1 MSQSMFDESKLD
13 NFTHLRHDACV
24 TAFDALRL
32 DADQGRLLPSVL
44 IGTLGESC
52 IIPMLR

>member
-1 MSQSMFDESKLD
+1 MSQSKFDESKLD

-24 TAFDALRL
+24 TAFDALRM